1 MKTLDICK
9 KVKSFGVHTIKIKD
23 NLNKINCNMED
34 YLNSLDTLYN
44 IDNDSED
51 CCCNNHENHSI
62 SHEKISCYN
71 YFFF

>member
-1 MKTLDICK
+1 
-9 KVKSFGVHTIKIKD
+9 
-23 NLNKINCNMED
+23 MED

-44 IDNDSED
+44 NKLTNDDND

-71 YFFF
+71 

>member
-1 MKTLDICK
+1 
-9 KVKSFGVHTIKIKD
+9 
-23 NLNKINCNMED
+23 MED

-44 IDNDSED
+44 KKLNNDDD

-71 YFFF
+71 